1 MNAKPIKHTE
11 VELDRP
17 APISITS
24 IEEDREVINSV
35 CAMASGRRVETSW
48 SEVIQGGYSTTSSAR
63 RKQSENFFDYEDV
76 FNYVL
81 GILEDTD
88 DLSFVESLYEF
99 WSERGFLSDKQHT
112 ALMRFYNNL
121 KRRYG

>member
-1 MNAKPIKHTE
+1 MNAKPIKQSE
-11 VELDRP
+11 AELDRP
-17 APISITS
+17 APICITS

-35 CAMASGRRVETSW
+35 CAMASGRRVEASW
-48 SEVIQGGYSTTSSAR
+48 SEVIQGGYSTASSAR
-63 RKQSENFFDYEDV
+63 RRQSDNFFDYDDV
-76 FNYVL
+76 FDYVL

-88 DLSFVESLYEF
+88 DINFVESLYEF
-99 WSERGFLSDKQHT
+99 WSERGHLTDRQHT

>member
-1 MNAKPIKHTE
+1 MNAKAIKNAE

-17 APISITS
+17 APLSITS

-35 CAMASGRRVETSW
+35 CAMVSNRRAETSW
-48 SEVIQGGYSTTSSAR
+48 SEVIQGGYSTASIAR
-63 RKQSENFFDYEDV
+63 RKPSDSFFDYEDV
-76 FNYVL
+76 FDYVL

-88 DLSFVESLYEF
+88 DLNFVESLYEF
-99 WSERGFLSDKQHT
+99 WSERGFLTDKQHT
-112 ALMRFYNNL
+112 TLMRFYNSL